1 MSNGHIHVRYLS
13 TTSKCGC
20 SHVVC
25 MTVVAGDI
33 GADSYFILQ
42 YISINFLHPMSVIW
56 HVSCLTHLSKTS
68 PSVQNVPPA
77 MSVSHVELKKVPCV
91 SIGCL
96 CQPFVKNVSVCRKR
110 ASSHISCAVK
120 LKSPCLSIRCLCVSA
135 IYLSGLGICRA
146 FGPWAWTPSARRAC
160 LRSGAFGQNTRR
172 AGPLARTNIWGLQ
185 KILLLTNGN
194 VPSSSPLD
202 V

>member
-77 MSVSHVELKKVPCV
+77 MSRVPCGVQESPLCVNWV
-91 SIGCL
+91 S
-96 CQPFVKNVSVCRKR
+96 
-110 ASSHISCAVK
+110 
-120 LKSPCLSIRCLCVSA
+120 VSA
-135 IYLSGLGICRA
+135 ICQKRICLSKTCLQPYLMCCKVKKSLPVNSLSVCVSHLFIWARHLQGLRPLGLDTQCTSGLPKVRG
-146 FGPWAWTPSARRAC
+146 
-160 LRSGAFGQNTRR
+160 LRPEYT
-172 AGPLARTNIWGLQ
+172 
-185 KILLLTNGN
+185 
-194 VPSSSPLD
+194 
-202 V
+202 